1 MQLEDIKAEIKNQNA
16 YNKILERIA
25 KQVKKTEKAQA
36 NADKEKQK
44 LEMLLEEKRNL
55 MSQAP
60 EQKQNEQ
67 DE

>member
-1 MQLEDIKAEIKNQNA
+1 VQLEDIKAEIKNQNA

-55 MSQAP
+55 MNQVP
-60 EQKQNEQ
+60 DQKQNEQ

>member
-1 MQLEDIKAEIKNQNA
+1 VQLEDIKAEIKNQNA

-55 MSQAP
+55 MNQAP
-60 EQKQNEQ
+60 DQKQNEQ

>member
-55 MSQAP
+55 VNQAP
-60 EQKQNEQ
+60 DQKQNEQ

>member
-1 MQLEDIKAEIKNQNA
+1 MKLEDIKAEIKNQNA

-55 MSQAP
+55 MNQAP
-60 EQKQNEQ
+60 DQKQNEQ

>member
-44 LEMLLEEKRNL
+44 LEILLEEKRNL
-55 MSQAP
+55 MNQAP
-60 EQKQNEQ
+60 DQKQNEQ

>member
-60 EQKQNEQ
+60 DQKQNEQ

>member
-1 MQLEDIKAEIKNQNA
+1 MQLEVIKSEIKNQNA

-25 KQVKKTEKAQA
+25 KQVKKTEKAQV

-60 EQKQNEQ
+60 DQKQNEQ

>member
-55 MSQAP
+55 MNQVP
-60 EQKQNEQ
+60 DQKQNEQ

>member
-25 KQVKKTEKAQA
+25 KQVKKNEKAQV

-60 EQKQNEQ
+60 DQKQNEQ

>member
-1 MQLEDIKAEIKNQNA
+1 MQPEDIKAEIKNQNA

-55 MSQAP
+55 MNQAP
-60 EQKQNEQ
+60 DQKQNEQ

>member
-25 KQVKKTEKAQA
+25 KQVKKIEKAQV

>member
-25 KQVKKTEKAQA
+25 KQVKKTEKVQA

-55 MSQAP
+55 MNQAP
-60 EQKQNEQ
+60 DQKQNEQ

>member
-55 MSQAP
+55 INQAP
-60 EQKQNEQ
+60 DQKQNEQ

>member
-55 MSQAP
+55 MNQAP
-60 EQKQNEQ
+60 DQKQNEQ
-67 DE
+67 EE

>member
-25 KQVKKTEKAQA
+25 KQVKKTEKAQV

-60 EQKQNEQ
+60 EQKQNEL

>member
-25 KQVKKTEKAQA
+25 KQVKKTEKAQE

-55 MSQAP
+55 MNQAP
-60 EQKQNEQ
+60 DQKQNEQ

>member
-25 KQVKKTEKAQA
+25 KQVQKTEKAQV

-60 EQKQNEQ
+60 DQKQNEQ

>member
-1 MQLEDIKAEIKNQNA
+1 MHLEDIKAEIKNQNA

-25 KQVKKTEKAQA
+25 KQVKKTEKAQV

-60 EQKQNEQ
+60 DQKQNEQ

>member
-25 KQVKKTEKAQA
+25 KQVKKNEKAQA

-60 EQKQNEQ
+60 DQKQNEQ

>member
-25 KQVKKTEKAQA
+25 KQVKKSEKAQV

-55 MSQAP
+55 MNQAP
-60 EQKQNEQ
+60 DQKQNEQ

>member
-25 KQVKKTEKAQA
+25 KQVKKTEKAQV

-60 EQKQNEQ
+60 DQKQNEQ

>member
-25 KQVKKTEKAQA
+25 KQVKKTEKAQV

-55 MSQAP
+55 MNQAP
-60 EQKQNEQ
+60 DQKQNEQ

>member
-55 MSQAP
+55 MNQAP
-60 EQKQNEQ
+60 DQKQNEQ

>member
-1 MQLEDIKAEIKNQNA
+1 MQLKDIKAEIKNQNA

-55 MSQAP
+55 MNQAP
-60 EQKQNEQ
+60 DQKQNEQ

>member
-1 MQLEDIKAEIKNQNA
+1 VQLEDIKAEIKNQNA

-25 KQVKKTEKAQA
+25 KQVKKTEKAQV

-55 MSQAP
+55 MNQAP
-60 EQKQNEQ
+60 DQKQNEQ

>member
-1 MQLEDIKAEIKNQNA
+1 MQLEDIKAAITNHNA
-16 YNKILERIA
+16 YNKLLERIA
-25 KQVKKTEKAQA
+25 KQVKKTEKAQV

-60 EQKQNEQ
+60 DQKQNEQ

>member
-25 KQVKKTEKAQA
+25 KQVKKTEKAQV

-55 MSQAP
+55 MRQAP
-60 EQKQNEQ
+60 DQKQNEQ

>member
-1 MQLEDIKAEIKNQNA
+1 M
-16 YNKILERIA
+16 ERIA

-55 MSQAP
+55 MNQAP
-60 EQKQNEQ
+60 DQKQNEQ

>member
-25 KQVKKTEKAQA
+25 KQVKKTEKAQV

-55 MSQAP
+55 MNQVP
-60 EQKQNEQ
+60 DQKQNEQ

>member
-25 KQVKKTEKAQA
+25 KQVKKTEKAQVK
-36 NADKEKQK
+36 ADKEKQK

-60 EQKQNEQ
+60 DQKQNEQ

>member
-36 NADKEKQK
+36 NAEKAKQK

-55 MSQAP
+55 MNQAP
-60 EQKQNEQ
+60 DQKQNEQ

>member
-1 MQLEDIKAEIKNQNA
+1 MQLEDIKAEIKNQND

-25 KQVKKTEKAQA
+25 KQVKKTEKAQV

-60 EQKQNEQ
+60 DQKQNEQ

>member
-25 KQVKKTEKAQA
+25 KQVKKNEKAQA

-55 MSQAP
+55 MNQAP
-60 EQKQNEQ
+60 DQKQNEQ

>member
-25 KQVKKTEKAQA
+25 KQVKKTEKAQV

-60 EQKQNEQ
+60 GQKQNEQ

>member
-1 MQLEDIKAEIKNQNA
+1 M
-16 YNKILERIA
+16 ERIA
-25 KQVKKTEKAQA
+25 KQVKKTEKAQV

-60 EQKQNEQ
+60 DQKQNEQ

>member
-16 YNKILERIA
+16 YNTILERIA
-25 KQVKKTEKAQA
+25 KQVKKTEKAQV

-60 EQKQNEQ
+60 DQKQNEQ

>member
-25 KQVKKTEKAQA
+25 KQVKKTEKAQV

-44 LEMLLEEKRNL
+44 LEMLLEEKINL

-60 EQKQNEQ
+60 DQKQNEQ

>member
-25 KQVKKTEKAQA
+25 KQVKKTEKAQV

-60 EQKQNEQ
+60 DKKQNEQ

>member
-25 KQVKKTEKAQA
+25 KQVKKTEKAQV

-55 MSQAP
+55 MGQAP
-60 EQKQNEQ
+60 DQKQNEQ